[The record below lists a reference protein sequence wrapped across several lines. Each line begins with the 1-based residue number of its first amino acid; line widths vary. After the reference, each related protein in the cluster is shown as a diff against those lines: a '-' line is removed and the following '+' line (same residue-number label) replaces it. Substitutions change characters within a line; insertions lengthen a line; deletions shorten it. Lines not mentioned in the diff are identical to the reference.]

1 MRRLIFAIAWL
12 GLLFGIGC
20 ALAAAWSWFDP
31 VGMQMTND
39 ADPFGAPPSRG
50 ESAYIFIFAAAVAA
64 VSARILWFGR
74 GDNVNDS
81 RVDGRGNDNGDDD
94 A

>member
-1 MRRLIFAIAWL
+1 MRGVAVAMASL
-12 GLLFGIGC
+12 GLLLGIGF
-20 ALAAAWSWFDP
+20 AFAAAWSWFNP
-31 VGMQMTND
+31 VGMQIAND

-50 ESAYIFIFAAAVAA
+50 ESAYVFVFAAAVAA

-74 GDNVNDS
+74 GDSVDDSGVDDSNNDS
-81 RVDGRGNDNGDDD
+81 GDDD